1 MKLSSGS
8 SEVVISFV
16 RCFFFFKKV
25 SFICAIKMRCQ
36 KIIPFSIWLK
46 WCWWYIT
53 FFLVK
58 FEYDEYKFRTH
69 KIIAYCIQIAMNMC
83 LCLRLLSTSTRRC
96 VYGFY
101 FSGTLFSSLQIWIAD
116 FFRLGISNF
125 LPSRLI
131 MTPNINRI
139 MTQFDYVKYIILVCN
154 IVRITCVSV
163 FCLPYYQRQICSR
176 NFKRINSQHIRH
188 RLDACFIIINCW
200 SGQRLIGSLEVWIDV
215 SVFAMAGIEVSQS
228 DMNIRIEYT
237 ATAAVAATT
246 TKNEHKHW
254 IHYWIFTVWGCYTI
268 INCTNRI

>member
-1 MKLSSGS
+1 MNIKFARIKLSRI
-8 SEVVISFV
+8 V
-16 RCFFFFKKV
+16 FK
-25 SFICAIKMRCQ
+25 SRWICAC
-36 KIIPFSIWLK
+36 
-46 WCWWYIT
+46 
-53 FFLVK
+53 V
-58 FEYDEYKFRTH
+58 
-69 KIIAYCIQIAMNMC
+69 
-83 LCLRLLSTSTRRC
+83 C
-96 VYGFY
+96 VYCLHPHVGVCMVFTFRAHYFPFY
-101 FSGTLFSSLQIWIAD
+101 KYESLTFSFRCIEFSPKQINYD
-116 FFRLGISNF
+116 TS
-125 LPSRLI
+125 
-131 MTPNINRI
+131 NINRI